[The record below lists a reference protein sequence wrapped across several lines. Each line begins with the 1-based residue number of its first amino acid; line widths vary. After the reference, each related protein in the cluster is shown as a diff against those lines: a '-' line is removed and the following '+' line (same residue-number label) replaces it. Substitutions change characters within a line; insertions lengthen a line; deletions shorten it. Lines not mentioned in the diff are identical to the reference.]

1 MKKFV
6 CIILLILIV
15 FSSTLF
21 ASEEKEKIGLNLSA
35 GFGVYV
41 SHVGLTYDVGRWE
54 FGGNLDT
61 GFPNLF
67 IVGMVS
73 GFSDNKDASE
83 PKSAWDI
90 ISSSFSSSFSAFGGD
105 ITAKYDLI
113 KNWRN
118 DLDLGLGFAGIA
130 VPIAKTYVG
139 FIELCARY
147 TFKFNQ
153 NWGMYIDA
161 NLPVFFFGKV
171 GLFSGD
177 GDDIPF
183 IYGSPFASL
192 DGFGVG
198 FTIMGLTGTRLGFS
212 WFF

>member
-1 MKKFV
+1 MKKT
-6 CIILLILIV
+6 ILITLLILFI
-15 FSSTLF
+15 FSLPLF
-21 ASEEKEKIGLNLSA
+21 AGEEKEKIGLNLSA
-35 GFGVYV
+35 GVGVYV

-54 FGGNLDT
+54 FGGNIDT

-67 IVGMVS
+67 IISMVDDFE
-73 GFSDNKDASE
+73 GNKDSSE

-90 ISSSFSSSFSAFGGD
+90 ISQSFLTSFSAFGGD
-105 ITAKYDLI
+105 LTAKYDVI

-130 VPIAKTYVG
+130 VPMLKTYVG

-161 NLPVFFFGKV
+161 NLPVFFFGKI

-177 GDDIPF
+177 DDDIPLV
-183 IYGSPFASL
+183 YGSPFASP
-192 DGFGVG
+192 DGLGVG